1 MRRREFLTF
10 VGSAMAFP
18 RLAARAQEKTMRVI
32 GGLSVLSPEAWESRL
47 VAFRR
52 GLGETGYVEGQNL
65 AMDYR
70 WAEGNYDQLP
80 AFAADLVAR
89 KVDLIIAGGPPAARA
104 AKDATSTIPV
114 VFVTGADP
122 VAAGLVASLARPG
135 GNLTGIAIL
144 AGEMGPKRLEL
155 LAELVPT
162 AKTIALLINPNNAT
176 DAGVAKEVE
185 EAARSKGFLLQI
197 VKASSQTEINAV
209 FAALGE
215 AHAGALLVSPD
226 SFFTSRR
233 EQITALALR
242 GRIPTIYRDR
252 QSVIAG
258 GLISY
263 GINIAAAYRQAGI
276 YAGRILKGAKPADL
290 AVQQPTEF
298 ELVINLKTAKALG
311 ITVPQLLLAQA
322 DEVIE

>member
-1 MRRREFLTF
+1 MKRRKLMLMLAAAAVAR
-10 VGSAMAFP
+10 P
-18 RLAARAQEKTMRVI
+18 LAARAQKKTMCVI
-32 GGLSVLSPEAWESRL
+32 GLLSVLSPEAFESRL
-47 VAFRR
+47 AAVRQA
-52 GLGETGYVEGQNL
+52 LAEAGYVEGQNL
-65 AMDYR
+65 TFDYR

-80 AFAADLVAR
+80 VFAADLVGRA
-89 KVDLIIAGGPPAARA
+89 VDLIMTVGPPAARA
-104 AKDATSTIPV
+104 AKDAASTIPI

-122 VAAGLVASLARPG
+122 VATGLVASLARPG
-135 GNLTGIAIL
+135 GNFTGIALL
-144 AGEMGPKRLEL
+144 AGELAPKRLEL

-162 AKTIALLINPNNAT
+162 AKNIALLINPTNAT
-176 DAGVAKEVE
+176 DADVAKEIE
-185 EAARSKGFLLQI
+185 EAVRARGFQLQI
-197 VKASSQTEINAV
+197 VKAASQPEIDAV
-209 FAALGE
+209 FSALGE

-242 GRIPTIYRDR
+242 ARIPTIYRDR

-276 YAGRILKGAKPADL
+276 YAGKILKGAKPADL
-290 AVQQPTEF
+290 PVQQPTEF
-298 ELVINLKTAKALG
+298 ELVVNLKTAKALDLA
-311 ITVPQLLLAQA
+311 VPRSILARA

>member
-1 MRRREFLTF
+1 MR
-10 VGSAMAFP
+10 A
-18 RLAARAQEKTMRVI
+18 I
-32 GGLSVLSPEAWESRL
+32 GVLSVLSPEASESRL
-47 VAFRR
+47 AAFRQA
-52 GLGETGYVEGQNL
+52 LSEAGYVEGQSF

-70 WAEGNYDQLP
+70 WAEGNYGQLS
-80 AFAADLVAR
+80 AFATELVGR
-89 KVDLIIAGGPPAARA
+89 KVDLIVTGGPPAARA

-122 VAAGLVASLARPG
+122 VAAGLVVSLARPG

-144 AGEMGPKRLEL
+144 AGELAPKRLEL

-185 EAARSKGFLLQI
+185 EAARTKGFLLQI
-197 VKASSQTEINAV
+197 VKAASQTEIDAV

-242 GRIPTIYRDR
+242 ARIPTIYRDR

-311 ITVPQLLLAQA
+311 LTVPPSILARA

>member
-1 MRRREFLTF
+1 MKRRKLMLMLAAAAVAR
-10 VGSAMAFP
+10 P
-18 RLAARAQEKTMRVI
+18 LAARAQEKTMCVI
-32 GGLSVLSPEAWESRL
+32 GLLSVLSPEAFESRL
-47 VAFRR
+47 AAVRQA
-52 GLGETGYVEGQNL
+52 LAEAGYVEGQNL
-65 AMDYR
+65 TFDYR

-80 AFAADLVAR
+80 VFAADLVGRA
-89 KVDLIIAGGPPAARA
+89 VDLIMTVGPPAAWA
-104 AKDATSTIPV
+104 AKDAASTIPI

-122 VAAGLVASLARPG
+122 VATGLVASLARPG
-135 GNLTGIAIL
+135 GNFTGIALL
-144 AGEMGPKRLEL
+144 AGELAPKRLEL

-162 AKTIALLINPNNAT
+162 AKNIALLINPTNAT
-176 DAGVAKEVE
+176 DADVAKEIE
-185 EAARSKGFLLQI
+185 EAVRARGFQLQI
-197 VKASSQTEINAV
+197 VKAASQPEIDAV
-209 FAALGE
+209 FSALGE

-242 GRIPTIYRDR
+242 ARIPTIYRDR

-276 YAGRILKGAKPADL
+276 YAGKILKGAKPADL
-290 AVQQPTEF
+290 PVQQPTEF
-298 ELVINLKTAKALG
+298 ELVVNLKTAKALDLA
-311 ITVPQLLLAQA
+311 VPRSILARA